1 MFVCLFVCLFV
12 CIQPSTSSGSNLDL
26 FGIDSLQPT
35 IVNSS
40 NSNNGRAGGG
50 GLGMVGGMSSHNS
63 GTGLS
68 QPQQPA
74 MRSSS
79 MPVPNQAAM
88 GGGRFPGQGQ
98 GGGMMGGGV
107 QGMNMNI
114 NGMGL
119 PFNGIQHP
127 MGGGGGGAMGPMG
140 GMQQQQKPQGQGQ
153 GQPGGLGQG
162 LGQGGQMQFDAFSGM
177 RPTGMQQQP
186 PSNPNNPQQQ
196 NPRRF

>member
-1 MFVCLFVCLFV
+1 M
-12 CIQPSTSSGSNLDL
+12 GGGN
-26 FGIDSLQPT
+26 
-35 IVNSS
+35 
-40 NSNNGRAGGG
+40 NSNNGRAGGI
-50 GLGMVGGMSSHNS
+50 GMVGGMTNHNS

-79 MPVPNQAAM
+79 MPVPNQAM
-88 GGGRFPGQGQ
+88 GGRFPGQGQ
-98 GGGMMGGGV
+98 GQGQGPGGGMMGGGV
-107 QGMNMNI
+107 QQGMNMNI

-127 MGGGGGGAMGPMG
+127 MGGGGGAMGGAMG
-140 GMQQQQKPQGQGQ
+140 GMQQQQQQQKQQGQGQ
-153 GQPGGLGQG
+153 QPGGLGQG

-177 RPTGMQQQP
+177 RPTGMQQQQQP